1 MTLPEQ
7 TEIIYIWGDPLDFS
21 LSPFFQEHCAILS
34 GNRILYKIFRGG
46 REEFLELLKNE
57 RCIGANVTIP
67 HKIHALELCD
77 DLTGKARNAG
87 SVNTIF
93 KSGGRIVGDH
103 TDGAGL
109 VKWLKIK
116 GESLEE
122 CAILGN
128 GGSAR
133 SIAAAL
139 FEEKCS
145 ITIFGRTEK
154 GWETKFGSFRQ
165 LSDWKNDFPTIS
177 TLPFEVQGKNVVT
190 IGYSCGRISTDA
202 EMMLAFQGWL
212 GAKRWFGK
220 TLPAED
226 FARIVK
232 LHAEA
237 QLNQQLILNLAD
249 VNEIQP
255 IS

>member
-1 MTLPEQ
+1 MTFPEQ

-34 GNRILYKIFRGG
+34 GKRILYKIFRGG
-46 REEFLELLKNE
+46 EEGFLQLLQSDI
-57 RCIGANVTIP
+57 CVGANVTIP
-67 HKIHALELCD
+67 HKIKAAELCD
-77 DLTGKARNAG
+77 GLTERARNAG

-93 KSGGRIVGDH
+93 KSCGRIVGDN

-116 GESLEE
+116 GESLEK

-133 SIAAAL
+133 GIAAAL
-139 FEEKCS
+139 FEEKCKL
-145 ITIFGRTEK
+145 TIFGRSEK
-154 GWETKFGSFRQ
+154 GWEKNFGSFLP
-165 LSDWKNDFPTIS
+165 LSDWKNDSLTIS
-177 TLPFEVQGKNVVT
+177 TLPFEVQGENVIS
-190 IGYSCGRISTDA
+190 IGYSCGKISIDA
-202 EMMLAFQGWL
+202 EMMLAFQGWH

-237 QLNQQLILNLAD
+237 QLNQQLILNLANG
-249 VNEIQP
+249 NEI
-255 IS
+255 